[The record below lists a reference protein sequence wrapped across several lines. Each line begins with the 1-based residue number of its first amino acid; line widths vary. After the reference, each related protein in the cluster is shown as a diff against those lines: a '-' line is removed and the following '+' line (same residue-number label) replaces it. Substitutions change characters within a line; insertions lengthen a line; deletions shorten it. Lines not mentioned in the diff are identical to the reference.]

1 MENSTND
8 RVLWNSLFLIVL
20 KTKYRQDL
28 WKHLT
33 DFSRASNVF
42 LPMWVVVKS
51 VYLCIVSRLQFGRT
65 PIVCTVVNTNF
76 VNANFVLTRFQTY
89 SVLLFLTAN
98 PPADKCNEL
107 CKDRELDPK
116 LYESAKKLTSAR
128 KAGTFG
134 SSMKSWNWT
143 WNRWN
148 FPNDHYTSHN
158 PSIEL
163 SLHLSGCRLLYNKK
177 WENIRKQGHKH
188 FKREIFWIWTIYSFS
203 FLTWLTALY
212 EKQPLVTV

>member
-148 FPNDHYTSHN
+148 FPNDHYSSHN
-158 PSIEL
+158 PSIDCLYIFPVARYCTRKEKISGNRVINIL
-163 SLHLSGCRLLYNKK
+163 NGRSFEFGQFIHLV
-177 WENIRKQGHKH
+177 
-188 FKREIFWIWTIYSFS
+188 FW
-203 FLTWLTALY
+203 LG
-212 EKQPLVTV
+212 

>member
-1 MENSTND
+1 MKFTFKM
-8 RVLWNSLFLIVL
+8 VF
-20 KTKYRQDL
+20 KTKDRKYL
-28 WKHLT
+28 WIHWT
-33 DFSRASNVF
+33 DFPRALNVF
-42 LPMWVVVKS
+42 QRMWEVVKS
-51 VYLCIVSRLQFGRT
+51 VYLCIVSGLQFGRT

-89 SVLLFLTAN
+89 SLLFRPTLTAN

-107 CKDRELDPK
+107 CKDRELDRK

-148 FPNDHYTSHN
+148 FPSDHYSSHN
-158 PSIEL
+158 PSIECL
-163 SLHLSGCRLLYNKK
+163 YIFPVVGYCTTKEKISGHS
-177 WENIRKQGHKH
+177 HKDQRYRH
-188 FKREIFWIWTIYSFS
+188 FKKGYFWIWTIYSFS